1 MTYLLPTLSDFKAQ
15 FVRDFP
21 YATPLSPKGV
31 VGASV
36 TPVLTGDKV
45 SSIAVNSGGS
55 GYDKQSPEVV
65 IYGGGGIGAQATATV
80 TGGAITAIAITNQGF
95 GYTSLPSVYIAA
107 GGDNTNDEKV
117 TDYDLSRAFTA
128 AFGFNVA
135 QGLFGSQ
142 AAFTYAMNLLA
153 AHYLCATV
161 RAGGTGIFGQA
172 DWVVNSKT
180 AGNVSS
186 AYAIPQRV
194 LRHPLLS
201 KLSKT
206 TYGAQFLELVSPQLI
221 GNLGTFYGPARP

>member
-36 TPVLTGDKV
+36 TPVLTGDQV
-45 SSIAVNSGGS
+45 SLITVNSGGS
-55 GYDKQSPEVV
+55 GYDRQTPEVV
-65 IYGGGGIGAQATATV
+65 IYGGGGVGAKATATV
-80 TGGAITAIAITNQGF
+80 TGGAITAIVMTAQGF

-107 GGDNTNDEKV
+107 GGDNTLDDKV
-117 TDYDLSRAFTA
+117 TDYDLARAFTA
-128 AFGFNVA
+128 GWINVS
-135 QGLFGSQ
+135 QSLFSSQ

-153 AHYLCATV
+153 AHYLCTTV
-161 RAGGTGIFGQA
+161 RAGGSGIHGQS

-180 AGNVSS
+180 AGNVTSS
-186 AYAIPQRV
+186 YAIPARV

-206 TYGAQFLELVSPQLI
+206 TYGSQFLELVSPQLI
-221 GNLGTFYGPARP
+221 GNLGTFYGPARS